1 MNYTGLG
8 QSFTGA
14 LHSAGEREAQDKKQR
29 KAANKQKAIA
39 KSAGVTKRPHKPKQK
54 GIRIRKGAVVKVCS
68 LSARLHQLQEGITL
82 LTIDAPQHVRASWRC
97 VS

>member
-1 MNYTGLG
+1 MLHDCAGMWACAGLVPTVTGVL
-8 QSFTGA
+8 A
-14 LHSAGEREAQDKKQR
+14 AGEREAQDKKQR

-68 LSARLHQLQEGITL
+68 HLPGCIISMGAYPL
-82 LTIDAPQHVRASWRC
+82 
-97 VS
+97 